1 MKIWCKRGRRGRR
14 RRDRDSLRGRRAGGE
29 ERDPES
35 AWSSRPRTE
44 RLALASPFPCP
55 ATAPPRRSKQAGGH
69 DFGRRGCHTEVSCM
83 TAVQMRMLD
92 PTRSIHVRIAALRH
106 APPPNALLAGGEG
119 FRALVSSTI
128 TSDLPLPRKHTGANT
143 QSNRRLHCRLPRRF
157 RTTKTRKTKG
167 KNLKPKSR
175 REAWENINLP
185 FLRTK
190 GRGGRKESKRGTVG
204 ESGVDEEISNA
215 TVRPPMMDLCY

>member
-1 MKIWCKRGRRGRR
+1 MKIWCNRRR
-14 RRDRDSLRGRRAGGE
+14 RRDRDSLRGRRSGGV

-35 AWSSRPRTE
+35 AWSSRPRTK

-55 ATAPPRRSKQAGGH
+55 ATAAPPRRSKQAGGH

-83 TAVQMRMLD
+83 TVVQMRMLD

-106 APPPNALLAGGEG
+106 DPPPNALLAVGEG
-119 FRALVSSTI
+119 FRALASSTI
-128 TSDLPLPRKHTGANT
+128 TSNLPPTHTHKGANT
-143 QSNRRLHCRLPRRF
+143 QSNRRLHYRLPRRF
-157 RTTKTRKTKG
+157 RTTKKRKTKG

-190 GRGGRKESKRGTVG
+190 GRGGGQESKRGTVG

-215 TVRPPMMDLCY
+215 TVSPPMMDLCY